1 MPLASLV
8 YVCVKAALTHAH
20 AKVIDAS
27 PTMVLIFF
35 IVSAVLRSACFVSSS
50 FFLFLAHAHVYAR
63 ARSLFPFAQKKNN
76 SFVELGIAVMFPAYL
91 RRIFLSAAAA
101 GAQSI
106 NGSADGA
113 SAAKSKKKKFGKA
126 SIARLARLSKPEL
139 KYIIPGFFMLLASSA
154 TSIIAPMFFG
164 RVVDAASGDHKSMTK
179 LNLAVLWLGVIY
191 IVGAVFSALRAW
203 LFELAGQSL
212 VARLRKMLFES
223 IVKQEVAF
231 FDTNRTG
238 ELTNRLSSDTQVVQN
253 AATVNISMLLRYL
266 VQIIG
271 SIAIMMF
278 LSWKLTLVLLSV
290 VPPVAIGA
298 VSYG

>member
-35 IVSAVLRSACFVSSS
+35 IVSAVLRSACFVSFLLS
-50 FFLFLAHAHVYAR
+50 FYFSRTRTCTRALAHS
-63 ARSLFPFAQKKNN
+63 SLLHNKTN

-113 SAAKSKKKKFGKA
+113 SAAKPKKKFGKA